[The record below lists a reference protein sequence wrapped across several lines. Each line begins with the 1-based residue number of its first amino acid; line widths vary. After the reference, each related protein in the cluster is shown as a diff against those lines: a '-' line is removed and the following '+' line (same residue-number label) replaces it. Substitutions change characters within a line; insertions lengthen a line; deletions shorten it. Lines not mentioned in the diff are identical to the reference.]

1 MGLSS
6 ILRLLNPPEKKLKE
20 NKTEKKKPPKIDDL
34 HAKNKNKKDSQL
46 TEEIKEDY

>member
-20 NKTEKKKPPKIDDL
+20 NKTEKKKTTQDR
-34 HAKNKNKKDSQL
+34 
-46 TEEIKEDY
+46 